1 MKVTIVGCGE
11 ATEPEL
17 GHSSVLVQDT
27 SVVLVDCGPAVPAM
41 LFPLVPEH
49 SFLDSI
55 YITHFH
61 ADHTFGLPTLL
72 IYLDQLARTKPL
84 QIIGQP
90 GVEKFLTD
98 LFELGY
104 PGKIRRLSFP
114 LRFTETTSSLQVNE
128 LDLSFAP
135 TLHSISCYA
144 VKVASNGKLLA
155 ISGDGE
161 LTEESKALFSDV
173 QLLIHESYTVSEHL
187 RFHSSIT
194 EVIEFAKT
202 LPKLKT
208 LMLIHLNRQQRA
220 AATQYCA
227 AQKEQ
232 LRFELIIPTPRQSVT
247 L

>member
-1 MKVTIVGCGE
+1 MKLTIVGCGE

-27 SVVLVDCGPAVPAM
+27 STVLVDCGPAVPAK
-41 LFPLVPEH
+41 LFALIPDP
-49 SFLDSI
+49 SILDAI

-90 GVEKFLTD
+90 GVEKFLTE

-104 PGKIRRLSFP
+104 PGKIRRLSFA
-114 LRFTETTSSLQVNE
+114 LNFTETTSSAQVNE
-128 LDLSFAP
+128 LHLSFAP
-135 TLHSISCYA
+135 TLHSLSCYA
-144 VKVASNGKLLA
+144 VKIASNDKRLA

-161 LTEESKALFSDV
+161 LTEESRALFSDV
-173 QLLIHESYTVSEHL
+173 QLLIHESYTLSEHL
-187 RFHSSIT
+187 QFHSSVT
-194 EVIEFAKT
+194 EIIEFAKI
-202 LPKLKT
+202 LPMLRT
-208 LMLIHLNRQQRA
+208 LMLTHLNRQQRMT
-220 AATQYCA
+220 ATQYCA

-232 LRFELIIPTPRQSVT
+232 LSFELIVPTPGQSVT